1 MGSERKS
8 EKSSC
13 PCRCT
18 DIPTQW
24 KSEERATITSASSC
38 SSPKSRTAEGSMPCF
53 VSCRRSLSAMFATI
67 WMCTQEWSL
76 ISIRTTAFTFATC
89 HQPFSCLSS
98 FTRSSSFR
106 SLRLP
111 RTGRLM
117 CIFSTACAGV
127 SLVSRTASADTGS
140 SMRSSVFLSSS
151 LMCAPPRCARTCR
164 GMTGCGCRGAATD
177 GRECPA
183 PRGSP
188 QERRREPASE
198 RPPVPDR

>member
-38 SSPKSRTAEGSMPCF
+38 SSPKSRTAEGSMPCL
-53 VSCRRSLSAMFATI
+53 VSWRRSLSAMFATI

-106 SLRLP
+106 SFRLP

-127 SLVSRTASADTGS
+127 SRVSRTASSEIGS
-140 SMRSSVFLSSS
+140 SIRSCISRSRS
-151 LMCAPPRCARTCR
+151 LTPWPPFAPARQSQ
-164 GMTGCGCRGAATD
+164 
-177 GRECPA
+177 A
-183 PRGSP
+183 PRKADAA
-188 QERRREPASE
+188 RAAPAGGPYHRTVTGLRTASSA
-198 RPPVPDR
+198 PGT